1 MELPHWNLRKWKA
14 MLKFVDFG
22 MFIDA
27 NAALL
32 QDKSA

>member
-1 MELPHWNLRKWKA
+1 

-32 QDKSA
+32 QDKSAWVLSIHF